1 MKAYPRQIPKSSLPG
16 YETQKSLWERF
27 ASPEEADRPRIR
39 WWVPSSYL
47 SKEGIEFDIK
57 SMKEAGFSGAE
68 VVPMPRYD
76 IPCHKTVD
84 WGTDR
89 WKQMSL
95 FMLEMAEKY
104 DFTIDFTMSPCWPLA
119 LPNIIDPSDPKQGAQ
134 VELNGAFLDGITRWN
149 PYRGQVPVSREAVEN
164 AASVKTYP
172 RLVAVTCAK
181 YLEKER
187 RILDYASAR
196 SLTLGE
202 EVIPSPVSP
211 LFWEVDFVP
220 EDEGE
225 YVLFGWWEHPSGER
239 TCGNLQLDHYGK
251 YGAEALIRY
260 WEEELLPSYGSHFSK
275 VVAMF
280 IDSLEYRTHLD
291 WTWDGLKEFQ
301 KQNGYDL
308 APFLPA
314 LYDSDNTF
322 GNFVEYAHPDFQFDL
337 HSQEIYR
344 DYCEFMTRLY
354 IENHL
359 KPLTAFC
366 EKHGIAMRY
375 QTAYGE
381 GLELLQTAMHV
392 SIPETE
398 TLYGGD
404 ILDFYRIQSGA
415 MHLSGRKIYSIEAS
429 AEMNGRSNGK
439 LNSGNYQ
446 QTWKN
451 QLWHLQ
457 RAMACC
463 VNQAVFHGYSYEGR
477 YDGEGNQ
484 NGFLP
489 GVHWP
494 GYTTMR
500 YSEFSNNWGPTQPNW
515 IHARLYTDF
524 LARNQMVLREGS
536 AKIDLAIYHHCYE
549 ETIDFNGAQ
558 KLYDD
563 GGLLEQS
570 GYSYDFIGPASFA
583 LDSVFVTDRQL
594 AKEQAGYQA
603 LIFDHVGDLPAEAAK
618 DLLSFAKDGL
628 PLIFVGAYPTKPSF
642 HLESEITSLIQEL
655 KALPNV
661 RLVEN
666 RLEVKAAL
674 EEFGVFPRARYR
686 ERANLLTTCRHTE
699 EGDYYYFYHYGNVDT
714 FPQAEQMGRIDTEVT
729 LRGEGVPYLFDAWS
743 GKIVPILSYHTSSQK
758 GERCV
763 TVPLSLDRNDSCI
776 IALLRNQEEIR
787 HRKECS
793 FCCEIGPHKTLL
805 LKSRTGHPETVS
817 LSDGTKQD
825 VHFPAL
831 PPERRLSDWNLSLE
845 CWSDSPIPSESVKT
859 LRQISHLPRLLPW
872 KELPGCSAAAGIGTY
887 ETTFDLDSGWE
898 EQIGYELQI
907 GNVCDSFSLEINGIS
922 VAPNQCSRTIDI
934 GPYLHKGQNRLK
946 ITVASTLLNALLDY
960 AKRHPYYD
968 EQGRPERRQP
978 EAYGLLE
985 DIFLVPYSYAVL

>member
-1 MKAYPRQIPKSSLPG
+1 MKSYPRQIPVSLLLG
-16 YETQKSLWERF
+16 YQTKKTLWERF
-27 ASPEEADRPRIR
+27 SVPEEADRPRIR

-47 SKEGIEFDIK
+47 SREGIEFDIK

-76 IPCHKTVD
+76 IPGHKTVD
-84 WGTDR
+84 WGSER

-119 LPNIIDPSDPKQGAQ
+119 LPDITDPSDPKQGAQ
-134 VELNGAFLDGITRWN
+134 VELNGAFLDGITRWT

-164 AASVKTYP
+164 AASVKAYP
-172 RLVAVTCAK
+172 HLAAVTCAK
-181 YLEKER
+181 YLDKER
-187 RILDYASAR
+187 RLLDYASAR
-196 SLTLGE
+196 SFKLEE
-202 EVIPSPVSP
+202 EVIPSRQSP
-211 LFWEVDFVP
+211 LFWEIDFVP

-251 YGAEALIRY
+251 YGADALIRY
-260 WEEELLPSYGSHFSK
+260 WEEELLPSYGTHFSK
-275 VVAMF
+275 VTAMF

-291 WTWDGLKEFQ
+291 WTWSALEEFQ

-322 GNFVEYAHPDFQFDL
+322 GNFVEYPKPDFQFNL
-337 HSQEIYR
+337 HNEELYN

-354 IENHL
+354 TENHL
-359 KPLTAFC
+359 KPLTGFC

-381 GLELLQTAMHV
+381 SLELAQTAMNV

-415 MHLSGRKIYSIEAS
+415 MHLSGKKIYSIEAS
-429 AEMNGRSNGK
+429 TEMNGRSNGK

-463 VNQAVFHGYSYEGR
+463 VNQAVFHGYSYEGQ

-515 IHARLYTDF
+515 LHARLYTNF
-524 LARNQMVLREGS
+524 LARNQMILREGT
-536 AKIDLAIYHHCYE
+536 ARIDLAVYHHCYE
-549 ETIDFNGAQ
+549 ETIDFNGAK

-570 GYSYDFIGPASFA
+570 GYSYDFISPAAFA
-583 LDSVFVTDRQL
+583 LDSVFVSDGQL

-603 LIFDHVGDLPAEAAK
+603 LIFDHADALPAEAARH
-618 DLLSFAKDGL
+618 LLSFAKDGL
-628 PLIFVGAYPTKPSF
+628 PIIFIGGYPLKPAF
-642 HLESEITSLIQEL
+642 YLESEITPMIDEL
-655 KALPNV
+655 KGLPNV

-666 RLEVKAAL
+666 CQEVKTAL
-674 EEFGVFPRARYR
+674 EELQVFPRARYR
-686 ERANLLTTCRHTE
+686 ERANILTTCRHTE
-699 EGDYYYFYHYGNVDT
+699 EGNYFYFYHYGNADT
-714 FPQAEQMGRIDTEVT
+714 FPQMEQTGQIYTEVT
-729 LRGEGVPYLFDAWS
+729 LQGQGIPYLFHTWS
-743 GKIVPILSYHTSSQK
+743 GEITPILSYRKEHNN
-758 GERCV
+758 V

-776 IALLRNQEEIR
+776 VALLRNQKEFR
-787 HRKECS
+787 HQNGCS
-793 FCCEIGPHKTLL
+793 DCFPPVSGETLL
-805 LKSRTGHPETVS
+805 IKSRTGHSEHIS
-817 LSDGTKQD
+817 LSDGTEKTI
-825 VHFPAL
+825 HFPPL
-831 PPERRLSDWNLSLE
+831 PPELPLHDWSLSLE
-845 CWSDSPIPSESVKT
+845 CWSDSPIPWESKKIS
-859 LRQISHLPRLLPW
+859 RQFEHLSRLLPW
-872 KELPGCSAAAGIGTY
+872 KELPGCSAASGIGVY
-887 ETTFDLDSGWE
+887 ETSFELEAGWE

-907 GNVCDSFSLEINGIS
+907 GRVCDSFTVEINGTILT
-922 VAPNQCSRTIDI
+922 PNQCKTRLDA
-934 GPYLHKGQNRLK
+934 GPYLHKGKNKLK

-960 AKRHPYYD
+960 AKRNPYYD
-968 EQGRPERRQP
+968 EQGRPERRLP
-978 EAYGLLE
+978 EAYGLL
-985 DIFLVPYSYAVL
+985 DNVILVPYRYTVI